1 MTGWVQKFIEGDVS
15 LIVDTI
21 TQRDK
26 VQNVTSSLSL
36 VEISN
41 DIKLSEIDK
50 QDELIKMHE
59 QNISILKK
67 QLREKDGIITENESD
82 IKSLIKLLE
91 KNNVKLDSVIE
102 TNSRLE
108 KYSTETLGKLNIVE
122 NKLDVV
128 ENKLDVV
135 ENKLDVV
142 ENKLDVVE
150 NKLDKAV
157 SSVIER
163 TNNKKYNNYLCI
175 YKLRVPEYIN
185 NTNYKYYVTRSKTE
199 LKRDKYM
206 KYIID
211 YKYEKVICEIKLN
224 HSVNSWYIIKDTL
237 VKEGKILGH
246 RNYFFIYENNG
257 ISVISEKEL
266 AEKLND
272 TIVQNKNR
280 IKQ

>member
-108 KYSTETLGKLNIVE
+108 KYSTETLGKLNI
-122 NKLDVV
+122 
-128 ENKLDVV
+128 V